1 MTATTP
7 THVDSSVPEVWAR
20 LTLRDQLRKPFFER
34 FVGPEGS
41 RSPVIRVTD
50 LVNKP
55 GDAIHIQVTDP
66 LAGAGVEGDTAQL
79 EGNEENLDST
89 SLKAIPRR
97 YRHGVRWYD
106 RAAKKSILDL
116 RSEGRMRLAEWGGE
130 KMDDI
135 RFTNYLASG
144 TLNGETYT
152 PETFSADVGV
162 GGVPGDVDTGETLSV
177 AILQRAK
184 LAAYDNRAMPLMTSD
199 GEEFFAMVCHPNT
212 LYGLKRESE
221 YRDWVREAHVRG
233 PENPFFRG
241 SVAMIDGILLF
252 QHSNVPSAS
261 DGAGGIAVS
270 RNILFGA
277 EAFIEGLDQDVRW
290 AEDTFDYGDQFG
302 IAYSFAFQPRRGL
315 AKNSLIV
322 YASAETPTA

>member
-7 THVDSSVPEVWAR
+7 THVDSSIPEVWAR
-20 LTLRDQLRKPFFER
+20 LTLRDQLRPGFFAR

-41 RSPVIRVTD
+41 RSPLIRVTD

-55 GDAIHIQVTDP
+55 GDAVNIQITDP
-66 LAGAGVEGDTAQL
+66 LAGAGVEGDTAEL
-79 EGNEENLDST
+79 EGNEENLDS
-89 SLKAIPRR
+89 SAIKTIPKR
-97 YRHGVRWYD
+97 YRHGVRWHD

-135 RFTNYLASG
+135 RFTNFLASG
-144 TLNGETYT
+144 TLNGETYV
-152 PETFSADVGV
+152 PETFSLDVGD
-162 GGVPGDVDTGETLSV
+162 GGVPGDVDTGEYLTV
-177 AILQRAK
+177 AGLQRVK
-184 LAAYDNRAMPLMTSD
+184 LQAYNNRAMPLMTSD
-199 GEEFFAMVCHPNT
+199 GEEFFAMVVHPNT

-221 YRDWVREAHVRG
+221 YRDWIREAHVRG
-233 PENPFFRG
+233 ADNPFFKG
-241 SVAMIDGILLF
+241 ATAMIDGILLF
-252 QHSNVPSAS
+252 QHSNVPTAL
-261 DGAGGIAVS
+261 DGAGGISVS
-270 RNILFGA
+270 RNMLFGA
-277 EAFIEGLDQDVRW
+277 EAFVEGLDQDVRW